1 MFSGVYL
8 NRDTSKLMIAERL
21 EDGSRRIMETPLV
34 LEYYVPDARGKYVGI
49 DGVVLRKIAVKN
61 LRQFYQVKKDE
72 AAKKK
77 EDPNYRTYGL
87 DANITHQT
95 MYKFYKQN
103 YGECPTPELH
113 KSFFD
118 IEVDNHIKDIFF
130 LNLKYQ

>member
-1 MFSGVYL
+1 MVSPVLFNLYTNRLNGGLFKGFLSTEAGTAKMFSGVYL

-61 LRQFYQVKKDE
+61 LRQFYQVKKEE

-77 EDPNYRTYGL
+77 EDPNYRT
-87 DANITHQT
+87 
-95 MYKFYKQN
+95 
-103 YGECPTPELH
+103 
-113 KSFFD
+113 
-118 IEVDNHIKDIFF
+118 
-130 LNLKYQ
+130 